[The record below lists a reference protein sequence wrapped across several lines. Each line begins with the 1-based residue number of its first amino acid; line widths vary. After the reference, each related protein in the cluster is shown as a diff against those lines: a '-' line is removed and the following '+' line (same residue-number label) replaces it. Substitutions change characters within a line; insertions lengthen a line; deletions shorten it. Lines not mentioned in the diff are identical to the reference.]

1 MSDEPHSG
9 TGDRALFTAI
19 DAKLNMFALANGMDL
34 LKGDADRRL
43 EWFTDGMERGIVIE
57 AATAGPAGSFRVRV
71 ISWPTGS
78 AESIAGASDIGDSL
92 SAEDVT
98 TVLADAIDVANRL

>member
-1 MSDEPHSG
+1 MSDETHSG
-9 TGDRALFTAI
+9 TGDRGLFTAI

-57 AATAGPAGSFRVRV
+57 AATAGSAGSFRVRV

-78 AESIAGASDIGDSL
+78 AESISDASDIGDSL
-92 SAEDVT
+92 SAEEIT